1 MLGCTEKKEQTI
13 EEKST
18 VEEQVKNTL
27 GIKIYNNITTLESRR
42 DIPREANM
50 MSEIFTGLKKNQWKV
65 NEDVTLNLCGQGRTF
80 VINIG
85 IDEYKYQNDVL
96 DEDEKLNYTW
106 VRDAAVLSLK
116 LKDSCKTF
124 KEMTLFD
131 TNATQVNIMNN
142 LNKLEKLVK
151 SDDVVIFTYSG
162 LVSSNG
168 YSTQFFTTNTR
179 DYYLNKQ
186 SIEYDDVVSILD
198 KLKVKTFILINGHYI
213 GTGC

>member
-85 IDEYKYQNDVL
+85 IDEYIIIFISKRSYIV
-96 DEDEKLNYTW
+96 LNYSISIC
-106 VRDAAVLSLK
+106 RDPIVSYNKFCMKILTMGPSL
-116 LKDSCKTF
+116 
-124 KEMTLFD
+124 
-131 TNATQVNIMNN
+131 
-142 LNKLEKLVK
+142 
-151 SDDVVIFTYSG
+151 YS
-162 LVSSNG
+162 S
-168 YSTQFFTTNTR
+168 YF
-179 DYYLNKQ
+179 
-186 SIEYDDVVSILD
+186 
-198 KLKVKTFILINGHYI
+198 
-213 GTGC
+213 